1 MMMKSIMS
9 AVAITLLAAPAN
21 ATLQSQKKGAGKPTA
36 QLFCIRF
43 DQDTGSRINREECR
57 TKKEWAQK
65 GVDIDEVLKR

>member
-1 MMMKSIMS
+1 MMMKSVMS
-9 AVAITLLAAPAN
+9 AVAITLLAVPAS
-21 ATLQSQKKGAGKPTA
+21 AALQSQKKGAGKPNA

-65 GVDIDEVLKR
+65 GVDIDEVLKK